1 MIMRWA
7 ADDII
12 DDLADRNPVAL
23 ADFWGFITGHLDNIF
38 RKMAAWLYFTP
49 EVLKKREKIPAN
61 NVSCQRKRDYG

>member
-23 ADFWGFITGHLDNIF
+23 ADF
-38 RKMAAWLYFTP
+38 
-49 EVLKKREKIPAN
+49 
-61 NVSCQRKRDYG
+61 